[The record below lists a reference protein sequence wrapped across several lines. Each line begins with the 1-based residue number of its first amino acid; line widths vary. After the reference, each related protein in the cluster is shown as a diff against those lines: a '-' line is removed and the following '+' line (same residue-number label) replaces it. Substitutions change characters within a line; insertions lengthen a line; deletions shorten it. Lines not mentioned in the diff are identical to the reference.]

1 MLKSPLFWKMTTL
14 FGAVL
19 LLLIPIMLIRQVIVE
34 RADYRSDV
42 EDAIRQSTSGPQK
55 LVGPLIAIPV
65 TELYTVQEE
74 DKTVERKRSFIHFWL
89 PESLMVDGN
98 QNVEER
104 KIGIYTGQVWHSDLT
119 LKADFDV
126 SRLSELNAPNITLG
140 KDGVMWGLLNSADS
154 ALLLGTS
161 VLVVALAGMMFV
173 TRNIDWYAF
182 SLPKMK
188 ASKEVTT
195 DDELRIWK

>member
-42 EDAIRQSTSGPQK
+42 EDAIRREKVPAGREGIVRAAK
-55 LVGPLIAIPV
+55 AAIPV
-65 TELYTVQEE
+65 TELYTVQED
-74 DKTVERKRSFIHFWL
+74 DKTVERKRSFMRAFWL

-126 SRLSELNAPNITLG
+126 SASWR
-140 KDGVMWGLLNSADS
+140 
-154 ALLLGTS
+154 
-161 VLVVALAGMMFV
+161 
-173 TRNIDWYAF
+173 TRRAKYH
-182 SLPKMK
+182 
-188 ASKEVTT
+188 
-195 DDELRIWK
+195 LRQAIYCD

>member
-42 EDAIRQSTSGPQK
+42 EDVIRQSTSGPQK

-65 TELYTVQEE
+65 TELYTVQED

-126 SRLSELNAPNITLG
+126 SRLSELDAPNITLG
-140 KDGVMWGLLNSADS
+140 KPFIVISVGDARGIGVVKAPEVNGTALTIEPGTGLEQGGQGVHIPLPEGDWRKQNLKLN
-154 ALLLGTS
+154 
-161 VLVVALAGMMFV
+161 M
-173 TRNIDWYAF
+173 
-182 SLPKMK
+182 P
-188 ASKEVTT
+188 
-195 DDELRIWK
+195 